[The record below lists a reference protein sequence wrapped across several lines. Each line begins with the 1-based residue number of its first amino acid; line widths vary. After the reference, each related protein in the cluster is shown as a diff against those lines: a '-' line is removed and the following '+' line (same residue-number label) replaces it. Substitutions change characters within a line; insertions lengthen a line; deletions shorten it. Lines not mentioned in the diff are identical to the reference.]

1 MTGKTSDR
9 VGAATPEDREQG
21 VPELKRQPAE
31 SSSTRWVAIAGVAG
45 FLLAL
50 LIYIL
55 RLDNVVGMMV
65 DDGWYVLLA
74 KSLATG
80 QGYSLINSP
89 TPGILPLYPPGF
101 PFLLSIFYRLHPN
114 FPDNLWLL
122 KSVSVAAMMGVGI
135 LSYLYFRRD
144 RALPAHLALGI
155 AFASTICPPLV
166 SLATSSVMSECVFAL
181 ALIATVVVVERGV
194 RAGKEGGRKLW
205 LYPLASALLA
215 SFAFLTRSVAIGLLA
230 AIFLYFLK
238 VRMVRAAL
246 IFAFAVAL
254 FAGPWVIYSRI
265 HAPTPAQQK
274 EQGGHIVQPYTAQF
288 WQRVASDK
296 SSGSITAGEIPS
308 RVWNN
313 FLEITGRDIF
323 RVIAP
328 PLYELMRDPYEEARK
343 LLSKAL
349 TDKTEDTLPV
359 SFVLSVFLIVG
370 FISVIREKVTLA
382 EIAIPLSFLVIMLWP
397 WETIRFVLPMTPF
410 VLFYFLMG
418 FRRIHLLLRAKT
430 STAASWAV
438 PAVVVALVIGIH
450 LYGNAVYISK
460 KLGDST
466 FDRPQ
471 WLQTF
476 DDAETL
482 FKWVDQSIPENE
494 PIVTLNPPLVHLYTG
509 HKTVAWEDPVKNWES
524 WKQLGIRY
532 LVWVS
537 AFPIAPEPEQRFY
550 QTIYRTKNVSDFR
563 VVDLGP
569 VEKRGNWGESVVIST
584 PGNPSE
590 R

>member
-9 VGAATPEDREQG
+9 IGSTTQPDGEQES
-21 VPELKRQPAE
+21 PELKRQPAE
-31 SSSTRWVAIAGVAG
+31 SNITRGVAIAGLIG
-45 FLLAL
+45 LLLAL
-50 LIYIL
+50 LIYCL
-55 RLDNVVGMMV
+55 RLDSVVGMMV
-65 DDGWYVLLA
+65 DDAWYVLLA

-89 TPGILPLYPPGF
+89 TSDILPLYPPGF
-101 PFLLSIFYRLHPN
+101 PFLLSIFYRLNPH
-114 FPDNLWLL
+114 FPDNIWLL

-144 RALPAHLALGI
+144 RALPAPLALGI

-181 ALIATVVVVERGV
+181 ALVATVVVVERGV
-194 RAGKEGGRKLW
+194 RAGKEGGRKMW
-205 LYPLASALLA
+205 LYTLASASLA
-215 SFAFLTRSVAIGLLA
+215 SYAFLTRSVAIGLLA
-230 AIFLYFLK
+230 AVFLYFLK
-238 VRMVRAAL
+238 ARMVRAAL
-246 IFAFAVAL
+246 VFAFTVAL
-254 FAGPWVIYSRI
+254 FAGPWIIYSRI
-265 HAPTPAQQK
+265 HAPTPSQQK

-296 SSGSITAGEIPS
+296 SSGSITVGEIPS

-349 TDKTEDTLPV
+349 TDKTEDTLPI
-359 SFVLSVFLIVG
+359 SFVLSVFLIIG
-370 FISVIREKVTLA
+370 FISVVREKLTLA
-382 EIAIPLSFLVIMLWP
+382 EIATPLSFFVIMLWP

-418 FRRIHLLLRAKT
+418 FRAIHLFVRAQT
-430 STAASWAV
+430 TPPASWAV
-438 PAVVVALVIGIH
+438 PGVVAALVIGIN
-450 LYGNAVYISK
+450 LYGNTAYLSK

-476 DDAETL
+476 EDAETL
-482 FKWVDQSIPENE
+482 FKWVNQSIPKDET
-494 PIVTLNPPLVHLYTG
+494 IATLNPPLVHLYTG
-509 HKTVAWEDPVKNWES
+509 HKTVAWEDPAKNWES

-537 AFPIAPEPEQRFY
+537 AFPIAPEPEQRSY
-550 QTIYRTKNVSDFR
+550 QAVYRAKNSSDFR

-569 VEKRGNWGESVVIST
+569 VERRRNWGESVLISS
-584 PGNPSE
+584 PGNSSE

>member
-1 MTGKTSDR
+1 MTSKTIDR
-9 VGAATPEDREQG
+9 ASVTTQPGGEQES
-21 VPELKRQPAE
+21 PELKRQPVA
-31 SSSTRWVAIAGVAG
+31 SNTARWVAVAGVVG
-45 FLLAL
+45 FLLAI

-55 RLDNVVGMMV
+55 RLDSVVGMMV
-65 DDGWYVLLA
+65 DDAWYVLLA

-89 TPGILPLYPPGF
+89 TPGILPLYPPGY
-101 PFLLSIFYRLHPN
+101 PFLLSILYRLNPN
-114 FPDNLWLL
+114 FPDNIWLL
-122 KSVSVAAMMGVGI
+122 KSVSVAAMMGVGV
-135 LSYLYFRRD
+135 LSYFYFRRD
-144 RALPAHLALGI
+144 RSLPAPLALGI
-155 AFASTICPPLV
+155 GFAATICPPLV

-181 ALIATVVVVERGV
+181 TVIATVVVVERGV
-194 RAGKEGGRKLW
+194 QAGQAGSGKTW
-205 LYPLASALLA
+205 LYAPASALLA
-215 SFAFLTRSVAIGLLA
+215 SYAFLTRSVAIGLLA
-230 AIFLYFLK
+230 AVFLYFLK
-238 VRMVRAAL
+238 ERMVRAAL

-265 HAPTPAQQK
+265 HAPTPSQQK
-274 EQGGHIVQPYTAQF
+274 EQGGHIVQPYTSQF

-296 SSGSITAGEIPS
+296 PSGSITVGEIPS

-349 TDKTEDTLPV
+349 TDKTEDTLPI
-359 SFVLSVFLIVG
+359 SFVLSFFLIIG
-370 FISVIREKVTLA
+370 FISVVREKVTLA
-382 EIAIPLSFLVIMLWP
+382 EIAIPLLLFVIMLWP

-418 FRRIHLLLRAKT
+418 FRALHRLARAQT
-430 STAASWAV
+430 SPAATWVMPS
-438 PAVVVALVIGIH
+438 VVIALIICIH
-450 LYGNAVYISK
+450 LYGNAAYLSR

-482 FKWVDQSIPENE
+482 FKWVNQSIPKNE
-494 PIVTLNPPLVHLYTG
+494 TIATLNPPLVHLYTG
-509 HKTVAWEDPVKNWES
+509 HKTVAWEEPAKNWEL
-524 WKQLGIRY
+524 WKQLGIRH

-537 AFPIAPEPEQRFY
+537 AFPIAPEPDQRQY
-550 QTIYRTKNVSDFR
+550 QTVYRSKSSSDFR

-569 VEKRGNWGESVVIST
+569 VEKRGNWGESVLISS
-584 PGNPSE
+584 PLNPSE